1 MTTRGVLFSVL
12 AGCVL
17 AFFVVAPWAYI
28 LVAAGVAA
36 VLLVGRLLFVASVSV
51 VRELT
56 ARDRGF

>member
-1 MTTRGVLFSVL
+1 MTLRGILLSVL

-17 AFFVVAPWAYI
+17 AFFVVAPWAYV
-28 LVAAGVAA
+28 LVAVATAA